1 MVAYV
6 YAGYPGLL
14 AAGIFGRK
22 CVSNS
27 GARRELAVAAPLV
40 SVIVAAHNE
49 EAAIESK
56 IQNVL
61 ASDYGRERIEILIG
75 SDGSSD
81 RTEDIVRRF
90 EADGVGLVSFPS
102 QQGKSAI
109 QNGLVALASGSILIF
124 TDADCAFDTDAI
136 RTILED
142 FEDPAVGLVTAFPR
156 YENKA
161 QTSVTRNEN
170 LYLRYES
177 WIRAQES
184 ARGLLAMASGSL
196 FALRSELWKPLDRN
210 LGDDFELPLRTALA
224 GRRCIAD
231 RRLIARTELSQS
243 SGESMFRLKARI
255 VGKDLRALLAYRSIL
270 NPVRHGAVAMS
281 LWSHKMLRWLVPCF
295 LVALFVSNLFLFG
308 GALYRA
314 ALAVQAGFYL
324 LALAGALTSGRR
336 GGVLLSL
343 PYSFCLVNL
352 AALVG
357 IWRCIRGRTS
367 GQWTPVRGES
377 APV

>member
-1 MVAYV
+1 VAGYV
-6 YAGYPGLL
+6 YAGYPALL

-22 CVSNS
+22 RGSKK
-27 GARRELAVAAPLV
+27 GARTKSESVGPLV

-81 RTEDIVRRF
+81 RTEEIVRRYQS
-90 EADGVGLVSFPS
+90 AGVGLVSFPS

-124 TDADCAFDTDAI
+124 TDADCTFDSSAI
-136 RTILED
+136 RTIVED
-142 FEDPAVGLVTAFPR
+142 FEDPKVGLVTAFPR
-156 YENKA
+156 YENEA
-161 QTSVTRNEN
+161 ETSVTRNEG

-177 WIRAQES
+177 WIRAEES
-184 ARGLLAMASGSL
+184 QRGLLAMASGSL
-196 FALRSELWKPLDRN
+196 FALRRDLWKPLDRN
-210 LGDDFELPLRTALA
+210 LGDDFELPLRTVLA
-224 GRRCIAD
+224 GRICIAD
-231 RRLIARTELSQS
+231 SRVIATTQLSQS
-243 SGESMFRLKARI
+243 TAESMFRLKARI
-255 VGKDLRALLAYRSIL
+255 VGKDLRALLEYRSIL
-270 NPVRHGAVAMS
+270 NPLQLGAVALS
-281 LWSHKMLRWLVPCF
+281 LWSHKLLRWLVPCF
-295 LVALFVSNLFLFG
+295 LLAMFASNLFLVRG
-308 GALYRA
+308 PIYRA
-314 ALAVQAGFYL
+314 TLAVQAAFYL
-324 LALAGALTSGRR
+324 LAFAGALTAGRR
-336 GGVLLSL
+336 GGALLSL

-357 IWRCIRGRTS
+357 IWRCITGRAS